1 MFGGVLSTP
10 LDFNTQLLEV
20 LENFV
25 KYNKDGEVEILCD
38 VSITSLV
45 QTNML
50 WKYVLVKFW
59 YFHHMKEENTQA
71 FSKSGFRK
79 EFFVF

>member
-38 VSITSLV
+38 VSIASLV
-45 QTNML
+45 QN
-50 WKYVLVKFW
+50 
-59 YFHHMKEENTQA
+59 
-71 FSKSGFRK
+71 
-79 EFFVF
+79 